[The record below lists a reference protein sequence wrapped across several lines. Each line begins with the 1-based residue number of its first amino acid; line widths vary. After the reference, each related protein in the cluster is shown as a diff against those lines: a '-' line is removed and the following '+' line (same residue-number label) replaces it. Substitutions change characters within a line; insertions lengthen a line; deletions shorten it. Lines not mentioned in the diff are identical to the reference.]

1 LKFDIGD
8 KIVVRLTNED
18 GKIIDIIDAEHY
30 LVDVRGVRFPA
41 QEKQL
46 DFPYFKMFST
56 KPAEE
61 KPKAEPK
68 KKYIDQVKPEKKAP
82 KYQVAQGVWLLCFPV
97 FYADEFGDDVV
108 DRLKIYL
115 VNQTNDAL
123 HFKAWFRLKQVVQME
138 ILNNVP
144 SLGDFYL
151 LDLDFEDV
159 NESPVID
166 FEFSLAT
173 PDKKRVDYFEAGW
186 KPKGKQLYK
195 QIESLKLNGDSSFS
209 VQLFD
214 TFPEK
219 QKVETYLPDL
229 SSTGSGGLDKLK
241 NAGFKVVKNKKI
253 ATDTPPPTVLD
264 LHIEKLTDSYSHL
277 NATEKLDLQL
287 GAFEKWLDKLQQHYV
302 KQAWAIHGV
311 GSGKLR
317 DEVHSLL
324 RRRHGIKTFVHQYHP
339 WYGHGATEIY
349 FE

>member
-1 LKFDIGD
+1 MKFENGD

-18 GKIIDIIDAEHY
+18 GKIVEILDDSHY
-30 LVDVRGVRFPA
+30 LVEVRGVRFPA
-41 QEKQL
+41 HEKQL
-46 DFPYFKMFST
+46 DFPYFKMFSK

-68 KKYIDQVKPEKKAP
+68 KKYIDQVRPEKKAP
-82 KYQVAQGVWLLCFPV
+82 KYQVAPGVWLLCFPV

-123 HFKAWFRLKQVVQME
+123 HFKAWFRLKQVVQLE
-138 ILNNVP
+138 VLNNVAA
-144 SLGDFYL
+144 LDDFYL
-151 LDLDFEDV
+151 FDLDFEDI
-159 NESPVID
+159 NESPAID

-186 KPKGKQLYK
+186 KPRGKQVYK
-195 QIESLKLNGDSSFS
+195 QIEALKETGDAFFS
-209 VQLFD
+209 VQLFEQY
-214 TFPEK
+214 PVKE
-219 QKVETYLPDL
+219 KVESFLPDL
-229 SSTGSGGLDKLK
+229 PTTGSGSLDKLR

-253 ATDTPPPTVLD
+253 AGDQPPPTVID
-264 LHIEKLTDSYSHL
+264 LHIEKLTNQYSHL
-277 NATEKLDLQL
+277 TATEKLDMQL
-287 GAFEKWLDKLQQHYV
+287 GAFEKWLDKLQQHGI

-317 DEVHSLL
+317 EEVHSML
-324 RRRHGIKTFVHQYHP
+324 RRRHGIKTFVHQHHP